1 MNKNR
6 MGTVSVMIVGAILL
20 IVFLFIAYAALD
32 SGRPQI
38 VLPDSASTQEPA
50 DPESGEG
57 NRDLAA
63 RLEVTPSSVQ
73 NVIATLARPEAYSQ
87 ELSITMYWSGGSG
100 TAYVNSYV
108 RDGAVRMDTVLPD
121 GQWRHILR
129 DGGQTY
135 IWYNSDTADVYQAP
149 TGSFSVDDELWVPTY
164 EDLLEVAPERLAE
177 AGYETYLETD
187 CIYAATAEDGDGYAE
202 RYWIAVDSGLL
213 VAAERLQNGQT
224 VYLMEA
230 SDTTVSEPS
239 PELFTLP
246 DGTALSAAAD

>member
-1 MNKNR
+1 M
-6 MGTVSVMIVGAILL
+6 
-20 IVFLFIAYAALD
+20 
-32 SGRPQI
+32 
-38 VLPDSASTQEPA
+38 
-50 DPESGEG
+50 
-57 NRDLAA
+57 
-63 RLEVTPSSVQ
+63 
-73 NVIATLARPEAYSQ
+73 
-87 ELSITMYWSGGSG
+87 
-100 TAYVNSYV
+100 
-108 RDGAVRMDTVLPD
+108 
-121 GQWRHILR
+121 
-129 DGGQTY
+129 
-135 IWYNSDTADVYQAP
+135 
-149 TGSFSVDDELWVPTY
+149 
-164 EDLLEVAPERLAE
+164 APERLAE

>member
-1 MNKNR
+1 MR
-6 MGTVSVMIVGAILL
+6 RQRTTYYIVGVSILL
-20 IVFLFIAYAALD
+20 ILSVLALARGGLRR
-32 SGRPQI
+32 SGSI
-38 VLPDSASTQEPA
+38 VLP
-50 DPESGEG
+50 
-57 NRDLAA
+57 
-63 RLEVTPSSVQ
+63 SVQ
-73 NVIATLARPEAYSQ
+73 TDTGNAGENDAAEGLDVVQITPATVQPAINTLSRPATYSRTQ
-87 ELSITMYWSGGSG
+87 RVETYWSGGSG

-108 RDGAVRMDTVLPD
+108 RNGAVRMDTVLPD